1 MKVLKISFCIIVVLL
16 LTQCTAIVE
25 GGLRSSLIG
34 SWEAYQV
41 IDLET
46 GEETLTDEGDFI
58 FFIFEDRFCNS
69 FTLEDD
75 GSMDTYYFDGSS
87 SSDASDG
94 EWEYEFGDITFI
106 FNDGDTLVRGFSQN
120 EDVLVLPDTIAGK
133 AKSISFLKVQ

>member
-1 MKVLKISFCIIVVLL
+1 MKILKISFFILAVML
-16 LTQCTAIVE
+16 LTQCTALVE
-25 GGLRSSLIG
+25 GGLRSSLVG

-46 GEETLTDEGDFI
+46 GEETLTEEGGFI
-58 FFIFEDRFCNS
+58 FFIFENRFCNS

-75 GSMDTYYFDGSS
+75 GNLDTYYFDGSS
-87 SSDASDG
+87 TSDSDDG
-94 EWEYEFGDITFI
+94 EWVYEFGDITFK
-106 FNDGDTLVRGFSQN
+106 FNDGDSIVRSFSLS